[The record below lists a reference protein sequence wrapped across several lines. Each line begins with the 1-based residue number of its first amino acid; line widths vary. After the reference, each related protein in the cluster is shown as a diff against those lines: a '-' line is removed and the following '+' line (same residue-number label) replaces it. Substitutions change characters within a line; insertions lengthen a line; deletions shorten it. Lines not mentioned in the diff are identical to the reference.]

1 MADILCQGLSKHYA
15 GGPPVLHPLDLKIDD
30 GQFVVLLGPSG
41 CGKSTMLRMIAGLEE
56 ISGGTL
62 SIGGKVVNDLPAR
75 ERNVAMVFQ
84 NYALYP
90 HMNVYD
96 NIAFGLRRLK
106 RPAAEIDRRVREVA
120 AMLNLETLLER
131 KPRAMSGG
139 QQQRA
144 AIARAIIKTP
154 SVFLFDEPLSNLD
167 AKLRAQLRG
176 DIKRLHQRLRTTTV
190 YVTHDQLEAMT
201 LADRVVLM
209 QGGHIVQAG
218 SPAELYRY
226 PRTLFAAGF
235 IGTPAM
241 NFLSGVVERHGQQV
255 AVRCTSQQSQR
266 SQQSQCWVLHDE
278 RFSRLPDGL
287 AVKLAVRPDYVRLA
301 REQDDNRSLTSD
313 VSVELVEILGADALL
328 TCRHGDET
336 LTALL
341 PAQRLPQAGAALRL
355 AFDEQ
360 ELHVFDVKSG
370 ENLSLPA
377 GALAPSW
384 PDDDPHSKETK
395 HEPGSGAGPYPPGR
409 IVQGLGA

>member
-1 MADILCQGLSKHYA
+1 MADIHCTGLTKNYA
-15 GGPPVLHPLDLKIDD
+15 GGPPVLHPLDLRIGD
-30 GQFVVLLGPSG
+30 GEFVVLLGPSG
-41 CGKSTMLRMIAGLEE
+41 CGKSTMLRMIAGLED

-62 SIGGKVVNDLPAR
+62 AIGGSVVNALPAR

-106 RPAAEIDRRVREVA
+106 RPREEIDRRVREVA
-120 AMLNLETLLER
+120 AMLNLDALLDR

-167 AKLRAQLRG
+167 AKLRAQLRS

-201 LADRVVLM
+201 LTDRVILM
-209 QGGHIVQAG
+209 HDGRIVQAG
-218 SPAELYRY
+218 APAELYHR

-241 NFLSGVVERHGQQV
+241 NFLSGVVERDGDAL
-255 AVRCTSQQSQR
+255 AVRTGAHR
-266 SQQSQCWVLHDE
+266 WPLHGP
-278 RFSRLPDGL
+278 RFSALRDGM
-287 AVKLAVRPDYVRLA
+287 AVKLAVRPDYVRI
-301 REQDDNRSLTSD
+301 QDDTAGTASLCCRA
-313 VSVELVEILGADALL
+313 SVELVEILGADALVTTRCGGEQL
-328 TCRHGDET
+328 A
-336 LTALL
+336 ALI
-341 PAQRLPQAGAALRL
+341 PSARLPQAGAAVTL
-355 AFDEQ
+355 AFDQ
-360 ELHVFDVKSG
+360 CDLHVFDVQSG
-370 ENLSLPA
+370 ENLSLEPD
-377 GALAPSW
+377 GASASGR
-384 PDDDPHSKETK
+384 DDGGPQGKETR
-395 HEPGSGAGPYPPGR
+395 HESRSGAGPHTPGR
-409 IVQGLGA
+409 IVQGMGA

>member
-1 MADILCQGLSKHYA
+1 
-15 GGPPVLHPLDLKIDD
+15 LHPLDLHIGD
-30 GQFVVLLGPSG
+30 GEFVVLLGPSG
-41 CGKSTMLRMIAGLEE
+41 CGKSTMLRMIAGLED

-75 ERNVAMVFQ
+75 DRNVAMVFQ

-106 RPAAEIDRRVREVA
+106 RPADEIDRRVREVA
-120 AMLNLETLLER
+120 AMLNLDALLER

-209 QGGHIVQAG
+209 QVGSIVQAG
-218 SPAELYRY
+218 SQPNSTAIR
-226 PRTLFAAGF
+226 A
-235 IGTPAM
+235 
-241 NFLSGVVERHGQQV
+241 
-255 AVRCTSQQSQR
+255 RC
-266 SQQSQCWVLHDE
+266 L
-278 RFSRLPDGL
+278 
-287 AVKLAVRPDYVRLA
+287 RPDSSA
-301 REQDDNRSLTSD
+301 R
-313 VSVELVEILGADALL
+313 
-328 TCRHGDET
+328 
-336 LTALL
+336 
-341 PAQRLPQAGAALRL
+341 
-355 AFDEQ
+355 
-360 ELHVFDVKSG
+360 
-370 ENLSLPA
+370 
-377 GALAPSW
+377 
-384 PDDDPHSKETK
+384 
-395 HEPGSGAGPYPPGR
+395 PP
-409 IVQGLGA
+409 